1 MILTRTYERDYSG
14 LVTKINRPRGRYTRY
29 CYDKLGRVI
38 RTDYYD
44 KTYENF
50 TYNKNKVTKYKG
62 ELVREW
68 RTDANGNKVWYQNVG
83 TVANGSSNLIVEGHE
98 MNEYYMMNP
107 YKGNGSY
114 FNSDGTVNI
123 NGGPKDGMIRT
134 EADMKW
140 LQAMFDA
147 GYKFYPNQAIGKDKI
162 WYGDMI
168 YADYNG
174 DGIYGNDDDRD
185 FQGVSWRPK
194 YYFGLQAS
202 MTWKGFDLSMN
213 WAGAAGF
220 KIDYYKQTQ
229 NSVSVTHGYGLGYD
243 IAYDHY
249 FFDPENPNDPRTNI
263 YSETPRLVGYQNSG
277 QASATSSWHLKNGN
291 YIKLKNLTI
300 GYTFPKEWMKVA
312 FIQNARV
319 YLSGENLLTITKFEG
334 SDPERMAGDGYMP
347 IRQYTVGVNV
357 TF

>member
-1 MILTRTYERDYSG
+1 M
-14 LVTKINRPRGRYTRY
+14 
-29 CYDKLGRVI
+29 
-38 RTDYYD
+38 
-44 KTYENF
+44 
-50 TYNKNKVTKYKG
+50 TKYKG

-68 RTDANGNKVWYQNVG
+68 RTDANGKKVWYQNVG

-147 GYKFYPNQAIGKDKI
+147 GYKFYPNQAIGKDQI